1 MATEPIPV
9 KAADLRRTDVA
20 WHREAERFAVVSSLS
35 AVPGT
40 EEVQVSFL
48 GEDEEVARQRYRA
61 QEDVPLKRRGVN
73 AERVIKAFCV
83 PLGERAS
90 AWRSERRADHT
101 FHAGFAL
108 AGDGYEFVGAW
119 GPGKTAATSAC
130 CPTAVS
136 SLTPSPWPTTSAAQS
151 SNTAKATSASVSLT
165 RSRPT
170 CGRSTSAPAARS
182 RALSAWQSTT
192 RRSPAPF
199 APEPSTAARSS
210 RAHERRS
217 ADRPAQGKEEPNG

>member
-48 GEDEEVARQRYRA
+48 TDDDEVARQRYRA
-61 QEDVPLKRRGVN
+61 EEEVPLKRRGIN

-83 PLGERAS
+83 PLGEKAS

-101 FHAGFAL
+101 FHAGFAMV
-108 AGDGYEFVGAW
+108 GDGYEFVGALGAW
-119 GPGKTAATSAC
+119 ENGGHIRLLPDGGQFPYSF
-130 CPTAVS
+130 
-136 SLTPSPWPTTSAAQS
+136 SLADD
-151 SNTAKATSASVSLT
+151 L
-165 RSRPT
+165 
-170 CGRSTSAPAARS
+170 GRSIIDYCEGDVGVRVFDELEAYV
-182 RALSAWQSTT
+182 RALDVYACGEVASPKRSA
-192 RRSPAPF
+192 
-199 APEPSTAARSS
+199 E
-210 RAHERRS
+210 HERNVARALRTGTFPGS
-217 ADRPAQGKEEPNG
+217 PEVES

>member
-9 KAADLRRTDVA
+9 KAGDLRRTDVA

-48 GEDEEVARQRYRA
+48 DGEEVARQRYRA
-61 QEDVPLKRRGVN
+61 QEEVPLKRRGLN

-108 AGDGYEFVGAW
+108 AGDGYEFVGALGAW
-119 GPGKTAATSAC
+119 ENGGHIRLLPDGGQFPYSFSLADDLGRSIIDYCEGDIGVRVFDELEAYVRALDLYARGEVASPKRSAEHE
-130 CPTAVS
+130 
-136 SLTPSPWPTTSAAQS
+136 
-151 SNTAKATSASVSLT
+151 ASV
-165 RSRPT
+165 
-170 CGRSTSAPAARS
+170 A
-182 RALSAWQSTT
+182 RALRTGSFPG
-192 RRSPAPF
+192 SPEF
-199 APEPSTAARSS
+199 ES
-210 RAHERRS
+210 R
-217 ADRPAQGKEEPNG
+217 